1 MAKRLEFSKAVKAQR
16 FAHCGGRCEKC
27 GDKLFYVEYDH
38 DLPAGLNGGAT
49 FENCRCLC
57 RECHYLKTH
66 GKEGDRYVMRK
77 ADRVRAKHT
86 GTRQKSKAV
95 MAGTRRSRW
104 KKKLNGKT
112 ERRDD

>member
-1 MAKRLEFSKAVKAQR
+1 MVKRVEFSEAVKAAAMLR
-16 FAHCGGRCEKC
+16 CGGKCEQC
-27 GDKLFYVEYDH
+27 GDKLYKPEYDH
-38 DLPAGLNGGAT
+38 VTPAGLYGAADL
-49 FENCRCLC
+49 ENCMVLC
-57 RECHYLKTH
+57 VDCHSKKTH
-66 GKEGDRYVMRK
+66 GKEGDRQKIRK